1 MARAWKGI
9 DSNVADFKVANALR
23 AIDVQLDEL
32 SRNLS
37 VTVPTSVGS
46 LTQESFLVVALTGN
60 LTKERRLAVSSPLTA
75 TDSGPNADFTIGV
88 SFQTPSIALAAAAG
102 AGAANA
108 LIRSDATIR
117 AFDDSI
123 TPLVAGVAAVGSA
136 AFASRADHVHPAQ
149 SVATD
154 RLTSVTATAGDTLVL
169 TSDGTDNTLK
179 LSRSGADLLLQDAAS
194 VTMARLFSTGGADR
208 GLHVNGNCLIGQ
220 GTALSG
226 GVPSDIAILQVA
238 QNYDAGAGSLQN
250 GFMLRPVLN
259 ADTGGNNFIG
269 GSYEVFIADGY
280 DPDSTATVQP
290 QLIGHSVVLGGA
302 STSPVWG
309 IGLLKAVGFV
319 STVSLT
325 VPAGSPASTEAIGIE
340 VASPTISV
348 APTRSYGL
356 KVLGAGTGTTA
367 WAAAF
372 TGRVQVATTSELGL
386 GRANTVASTNSFRAK
401 TSTGQIIVLKLNSAD
416 AYEWDTTFFY
426 PATNGGAGL
435 GKDAAGWG
443 DLWLKDTSAA
453 FEDRLVFTSSTA
465 LTADRT
471 LTADV
476 VNGSRTVKI
485 QGNPTLDD
493 WFDQSVKTAATPQFA
508 RIGIGNAAHATTKLR
523 VDDNIAAP
531 SSNLAT
537 GLINRY
543 GGDGT
548 YCGDPTVW
556 LRININGADY
566 KIPCFS

>member
-1 MARAWKGI
+1 MGVPWKPLPA
-9 DSNVADFKVANALR
+9 VADESILR
-23 AIDVQLDEL
+23 ELIDRLNSWCRDKDRFEL
-32 SRNLS
+32 SLLSPRSIQSGSTFLALNRELRVDSTRVSGLAAGTTGATTIVGVPNL
-37 VTVPTSVGS
+37 TYD
-46 LTQESFLVVALTGN
+46 LTNAIGTTTAVVAT
-60 LTKERRLAVSSPLTA
+60 
-75 TDSGPNADFTIGV
+75 
-88 SFQTPSIALAAAAG
+88 
-102 AGAANA
+102 
-108 LIRSDATIR
+108 DATI
-117 AFDDSI
+117 ALFTTDA
-123 TPLVAGVAAVGSA
+123 PAGLSSP
-136 AFASRADHVHPAQ
+136 AFAGTSGKASRSDHIHQVPLSQ
-149 SVATD
+149 ID
-154 RLTSVTATAGDTLVL
+154 RLTSITTTPGDTLVL

-226 GVPSDIAILQVA
+226 GVPSSIAILQVA
-238 QNYDAGAGSLQN
+238 QNYNAAAGTLQN

-259 ADTGGNNFIG
+259 ADTGGNNFTG

-290 QLIGHSVVLGGA
+290 QLIGHSAVLGGA

-531 SSNLAT
+531 SANLAT